1 MPCHMCEWV
10 CCLLCFRRTHVPTT
24 RSCLNIHTAVF
35 VIPNYLPMESCCHTS
50 KTRVTCGI
58 RVAIF
63 SWWSGSNFMSS
74 VLLVSIFKRGY
85 SEKQK
90 KRFLQKQ
97 MSDAHS
103 WQRMLKTQ
111 SVLGIVT
118 SRFRLFK
125 NKGINSPVHQVLSST
140 LCSIPALTL
149 FSSFNYVSNPGADD
163 QQCRHSKVHLWAD
176 WRQTSEFCKTLGC
189 EENFALYFVCLFRC
203 CVKFSTWAQIL
214 MTRANILLLW
224 NPIRGSWIPEE
235 ETIMQLLQYSLS

>member
-1 MPCHMCEWV
+1 MYWWYAPLTKIAITIQKIDFLPQISKLLGQKSTFSPLAANWSLTDQCFQHEKGVSLESRYEGTKIFTPCPQKIGFWAQKQPNLAQNWHFVWIMCEWF

-58 RVAIF
+58 RLAIF

-90 KRFLQKQ
+90 KGFFQKQ

-111 SVLGIVT
+111 SVHGIVT
-118 SRFRLFK
+118 SRFCLFK
-125 NKGINSPVHQVLSST
+125 NKGQNSPVH
-140 LCSIPALTL
+140 
-149 FSSFNYVSNPGADD
+149 
-163 QQCRHSKVHLWAD
+163 
-176 WRQTSEFCKTLGC
+176 
-189 EENFALYFVCLFRC
+189 
-203 CVKFSTWAQIL
+203 
-214 MTRANILLLW
+214 
-224 NPIRGSWIPEE
+224 
-235 ETIMQLLQYSLS
+235 

>member
-1 MPCHMCEWV
+1 MLSFNIFWGCCLIIWELQNQTCYLLCPQDSLCLEAESQPETKWSLKHISKDCVANYHYAGHLEHCPKVEAISDHYLIPSFLNSNIKLLVFKGMPCHMCEWV

-58 RVAIF
+58 RLAIF

-85 SEKQK
+85 FEKQK
-90 KRFLQKQ
+90 KGFFQKQ

-111 SVLGIVT
+111 SVHEIVT
-118 SRFRLFK
+118 SRFCLFK
-125 NKGINSPVHQVLSST
+125 NKGQNSPVH
-140 LCSIPALTL
+140 
-149 FSSFNYVSNPGADD
+149 
-163 QQCRHSKVHLWAD
+163 
-176 WRQTSEFCKTLGC
+176 
-189 EENFALYFVCLFRC
+189 
-203 CVKFSTWAQIL
+203 
-214 MTRANILLLW
+214 
-224 NPIRGSWIPEE
+224 
-235 ETIMQLLQYSLS
+235 

>member
-1 MPCHMCEWV
+1 MVQCILRISKDCVANYHYAGHLEHCPKVEAISDHYLVPSFLNSNIKLLVFKGMPCPICEWV

-58 RVAIF
+58 RLAIF

-85 SEKQK
+85 FEKQK
-90 KRFLQKQ
+90 KGFFQKQ

-111 SVLGIVT
+111 SVHGIVT
-118 SRFRLFK
+118 SRFCLFK
-125 NKGINSPVHQVLSST
+125 NKGQNSPVH
-140 LCSIPALTL
+140 
-149 FSSFNYVSNPGADD
+149 
-163 QQCRHSKVHLWAD
+163 
-176 WRQTSEFCKTLGC
+176 
-189 EENFALYFVCLFRC
+189 
-203 CVKFSTWAQIL
+203 
-214 MTRANILLLW
+214 
-224 NPIRGSWIPEE
+224 
-235 ETIMQLLQYSLS
+235 